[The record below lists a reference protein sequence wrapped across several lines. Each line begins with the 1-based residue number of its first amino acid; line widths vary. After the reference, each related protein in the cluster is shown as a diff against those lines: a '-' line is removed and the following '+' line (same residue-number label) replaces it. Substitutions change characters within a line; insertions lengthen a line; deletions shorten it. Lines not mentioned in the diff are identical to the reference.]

1 MVTVNNYYNN
11 IPVGMD
17 LNNLPNTSSAGT
29 TVGYQYDGLTEEDRF
44 VQKVLQEHYDKV
56 YKENLSHSDPMAYIE
71 SKYCDVTS
79 PNFCSYMTEDQ
90 RSIAYRNEKRMLQTG
105 GKYSA
110 GFARYDYALRNYK
123 DVYTGASRST
133 GYIHNTDKEKQY
145 ARSVVN
151 QQISNLFSKNGI
163 SLSKQADLT
172 FSIDPYTYQLTVS
185 GNADRDTLS
194 QIEKLLNEG
203 DNAKNIW
210 THAWICMHDSDNEI
224 VNSQANRTKANQYS
238 LWHEVYE
245 TTGYDA
251 RNATY
256 RNGTFIAEDGTD
268 LLALFKEKA
277 KNGAGY
283 ELYRNREEV
292 LLLINGAGGSSM
304 ENAVDLIIDEM
315 DEHNLMLTK
324 AMCDELQI
332 PMIHQALVH
341 WMSHNQVDM
350 FLYMIQH
357 IEEEEQALAFAGQAM
372 NYLLGGWYGM
382 FGVRG

>member
-1 MVTVNNYYNN
+1 MWR
-11 IPVGMD
+11 IIIIG
-17 LNNLPNTSSAGT
+17 
-29 TVGYQYDGLTEEDRF
+29 F
-44 VQKVLQEHYDKV
+44 
-56 YKENLSHSDPMAYIE
+56 
-71 SKYCDVTS
+71 
-79 PNFCSYMTEDQ
+79 
-90 RSIAYRNEKRMLQTG
+90 
-105 GKYSA
+105 YSA

-133 GYIHNTDKEKQY
+133 GYIRNTDKEKQY

-256 RNGTFIAEDGTD
+256 RNGTFIAEDGT
-268 LLALFKEKA
+268 
-277 KNGAGY
+277 
-283 ELYRNREEV
+283 R
-292 LLLINGAGGSSM
+292 
-304 ENAVDLIIDEM
+304 
-315 DEHNLMLTK
+315 
-324 AMCDELQI
+324 
-332 PMIHQALVH
+332 
-341 WMSHNQVDM
+341 
-350 FLYMIQH
+350 
-357 IEEEEQALAFAGQAM
+357 
-372 NYLLGGWYGM
+372 
-382 FGVRG
+382 